1 MNKQNLNFNIMKNRE
16 LNRAILRMV
25 RIKLKSF
32 FIKNVDTI
40 LYFLALATLIAI
52 LYFGYLIERNPEKK
66 SYKKPSFIDVQNEPQ
81 SDVLDRI
88 YYYDSLNCAYL

>member
-1 MNKQNLNFNIMKNRE
+1 MKNRE

-40 LYFLALATLIAI
+40 LYFFALATLIAM

-66 SYKKPSFIDVQNEPQ
+66 SYKNPSFIDVQNEPQ
-81 SDVLDRI
+81 SEVLDRI
-88 YYYDSLNCAYL
+88 YYYDSVDCAYL